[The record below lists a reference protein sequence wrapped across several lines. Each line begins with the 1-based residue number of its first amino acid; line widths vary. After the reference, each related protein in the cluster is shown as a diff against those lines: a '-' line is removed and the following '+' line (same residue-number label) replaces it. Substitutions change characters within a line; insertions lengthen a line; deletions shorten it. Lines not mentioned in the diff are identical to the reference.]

1 MNVKNFLNRN
11 KSTLAWVLVLFAF
24 RWSFADHYRVPTGS
38 MLPTI
43 QLGDHILTNKMAYDF
58 KLPFTEMSLTKTGE
72 PKRGDVMVF
81 IYPKDESINFV
92 KRVIGLPGE
101 TLKIENNRL
110 YINNEEL
117 DEAYL
122 PPEGRVAIYQHQL
135 EVTIPE
141 DMYFVMGD
149 NRENSLDSRYWGF
162 VPRKNVKGKALEV
175 LWNISFNE
183 IVPHIDIMRIGAKL

>member
-1 MNVKNFLNRN
+1 MNVKCFLAKNR
-11 KSTLAWVLVLFAF
+11 STLSLILILFAF

-58 KLPFTEMSLTKTGE
+58 KLPFSEISLTKTGE
-72 PKRGDVMVF
+72 PARGDVMVF

-101 TLKIENNRL
+101 TIEIRSNCIH
-110 YINNEEL
+110 INGEPIFENYLTEEARNTVYEK
-117 DEAYL
+117 DIRIE
-122 PPEGRVAIYQHQL
+122 
-135 EVTIPE
+135 IPN

-149 NRENSLDSRYWGF
+149 NRENSLDSRYWGL
-162 VPRKNVKGKALEV
+162 VPRKNVKGKALGV
-175 LWNISFNE
+175 LWNISFNRNIPE
-183 IVPHIDIMRIGAKL
+183 VDLLRTGKLL

>member
-1 MNVKNFLNRN
+1 MNVKQFLNKN
-11 KSTLAWVLVLFAF
+11 KSTIAWVLVLFAF

-43 QLGDHILTNKMAYDF
+43 QIGDHILTNKMAYDF
-58 KLPFTEMSLTKTGE
+58 KLPFTEVSLTKTGE

-110 YINNEEL
+110 YINDEEV
-117 DEAYL
+117 DENYL
-122 PPEGRVAIYQHQL
+122 PSAARNLIYQHQF
-135 EVTIPE
+135 EITIPE
-141 DMYFVMGD
+141 NMYFVMGD

-162 VPRKNVKGKALEV
+162 VPRKNVKGKAIEV
-175 LWNISFNE
+175 LWNISFND
-183 IVPHIDIMRIGAKL
+183 IVPHIDIMRTGTKL

>member
-1 MNVKNFLNRN
+1 MNVKQFLNKN
-11 KSTLAWVLVLFAF
+11 KSTIAWVLVLFAF

-43 QLGDHILTNKMAYDF
+43 QIGDHILTNKMAYDF
-58 KLPFTEMSLTKTGE
+58 KLPFTEVSLTKPGE

-81 IYPKDESINFV
+81 IYPKDESINYV

-110 YINNEEL
+110 YINDEEV
-117 DEAYL
+117 DENYL
-122 PPEGRVAIYQHQL
+122 PSAARNLIYQHQF
-135 EVTIPE
+135 EITIPE
-141 DMYFVMGD
+141 NMYFVMGD

-162 VPRKNVKGKALEV
+162 VPRKNVKGKAIEV
-175 LWNISFNE
+175 LWNISFND
-183 IVPHIDIMRIGAKL
+183 IVPHIDIMRTGTKL